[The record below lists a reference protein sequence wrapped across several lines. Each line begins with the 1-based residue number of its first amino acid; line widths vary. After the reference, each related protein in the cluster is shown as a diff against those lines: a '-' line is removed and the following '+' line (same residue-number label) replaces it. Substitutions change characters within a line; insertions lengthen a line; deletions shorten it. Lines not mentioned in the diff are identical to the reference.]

1 MTRFALLGLLWLGLT
16 LPAAA
21 LPSPSAEWYLL
32 ESRGLVALTDGD
44 PDRAEALIGELLAF
58 RVALEAALPPGPD
71 ADGRPLR
78 LFLFRDAGTFRS
90 YKPMAR
96 GRVSEAAGFFLP
108 RREGA
113 FVAMGL
119 SSRSS
124 LRIVRHELVH
134 FAMFRLAGGAPPWLD
149 EGLAE
154 YLAAGREESGGL
166 ILGEPIPQHRQEL
179 ARSGLLPMEKLVRM
193 PVFEAAHSGGGQAPR
208 LYAEAWGLVHWLRTG
223 GEEPRSLFDRALDE
237 LRRRGPEARD
247 LIELGGFEKRELDGL
262 VRAHLA
268 RAPLPSER
276 VAVPRTQR
284 PVLTRRR
291 VSRDVALSSLGELL
305 FAVGRHAEAEAHHEA
320 ARSRR
325 DTLARAW
332 RGLGLLREAAGH
344 PQEARPFLERAA
356 ELAPKDP
363 EVLLSLGRNLVGVTA
378 PDFDADRVPR
388 RDVLRGREV
397 LRAAVGLAPNR
408 AESLAALGIAGLM
421 AEKGADSETGAALEI
436 AHEVMPHRTDVAY
449 HLMLWHLRRD
459 ELEKA
464 LVLLDEVVL
473 PREEEGSELAVR
485 ATNIATAACIDRARE
500 LRRSGAREEAE
511 RLLER
516 RLAAGVHEALRSR
529 VLRELRASRPSR

>member
-1 MTRFALLGLLWLGLT
+1 MMRSALVGLLWFGLT
-16 LPAAA
+16 VPAGA
-21 LPSPSAEWYLL
+21 LPSGSAEWYLL

-44 PDRAEALIGELLAF
+44 PDRAEALIGELLEF

-78 LFLFRDAGTFRS
+78 LFLFGDPGTFRS

-119 SSRSS
+119 SSSSS

-134 FAMFRLAGGAPPWLD
+134 FAMFRLLGGAPPWLD

-154 YLAAGREESGGL
+154 YLAAGRLQPGAVV
-166 ILGEPIPQHRQEL
+166 LGEPISQHRHEL
-179 ARSGLLPMEKLVRM
+179 ARSGLLPVEKLVRT
-193 PVFEAAHSGGGQAPR
+193 PVFEAAHSGGARAAR
-208 LYAEAWGLVHWLRTG
+208 LYAESWALVHWLRTG
-223 GEEPRSLFDRALDE
+223 GEEARSLLDRLLDE
-237 LRRRGPEARD
+237 LSRRGPEARD
-247 LIELGGFEKRELDGL
+247 LVELGGFEQRELDGL
-262 VRAHLA
+262 IRAHLA
-268 RAPLPSER
+268 REPLPSER
-276 VAVPRTQR
+276 VAVPRS
-284 PVLTRRR
+284 PSPALTRRR
-291 VSRDVALSSLGELL
+291 VSREIALSFLGELL

-344 PQEARPFLERAA
+344 PMEARPFLERAA

-408 AESLAALGIAGLM
+408 AESLAALGLAGLM
-421 AEKGADSETGAALEI
+421 VEKGADSETGAALEI
-436 AHEVMPHRTDVAY
+436 AHEVLPHRTDVAY

-485 ATNIATAACIDRARE
+485 ATNIATGACVDRARE
-500 LRRSGAREEAE
+500 LRRAGESEAAA
-511 RLLER
+511 RLLES
-516 RLAAGVHEALRSR
+516 RLSAGVHDALRSR
-529 VLRELRASRPSR
+529 VLRELQASRPTR